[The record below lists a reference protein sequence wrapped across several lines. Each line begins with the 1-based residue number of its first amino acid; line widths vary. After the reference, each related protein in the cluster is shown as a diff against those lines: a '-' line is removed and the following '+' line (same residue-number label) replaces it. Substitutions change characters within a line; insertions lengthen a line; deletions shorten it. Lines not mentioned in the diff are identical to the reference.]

1 MPSMQAT
8 YATAAMYAF
17 MTSWSAYLWP
27 LVIIQSL
34 EGRTMTLLIS
44 NLASGYNPD
53 FGVVMAAVVVA
64 TLPIIVVFFA
74 LQRFFVQ
81 GVLGSVKQ

>member
-1 MPSMQAT
+1 
-8 YATAAMYAF
+8 
-17 MTSWSAYLWP
+17 
-27 LVIIQSL
+27 
-34 EGRTMTLLIS
+34 MTLLIS